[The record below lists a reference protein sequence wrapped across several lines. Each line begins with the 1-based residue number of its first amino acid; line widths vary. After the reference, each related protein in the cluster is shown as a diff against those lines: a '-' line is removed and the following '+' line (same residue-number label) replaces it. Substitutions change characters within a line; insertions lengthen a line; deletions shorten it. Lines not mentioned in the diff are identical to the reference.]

1 MDLVSET
8 LTFDR
13 VHLYNTLKSGISLT
27 AVLQHGDSSVECE
40 AKLDTGSSHCIFKR
54 SHGELLGIDIEGS
67 SPIWIATV
75 TGRFEAHPHTVS
87 IEVLG
92 VRTESV
98 VYFAADEMVT
108 RCVLGR
114 TGWLDR
120 VRLGLI
126 DYEGKLLLGP
136 YLTAS

>member
-13 VHLYNTLKSGISLT
+13 AYLYNTLKSGISLT
-27 AVLQHGDSSVECE
+27 AVLMHGENAVECE

-54 SHGELLGIDIEGS
+54 SHGELLGIDIES
-67 SPIWIATV
+67 SPPTSVATV
-75 TGRFEAHPHTVS
+75 TGSFAVHPHTIE

-92 VRTESV
+92 IRTESV
-98 VYFAADEMVT
+98 VYFAADEIIA
-108 RCVLGR
+108 RSVLGR

-126 DYEGKLLLGP
+126 DYEGKVLVSP
-136 YLTAS
+136 YAK